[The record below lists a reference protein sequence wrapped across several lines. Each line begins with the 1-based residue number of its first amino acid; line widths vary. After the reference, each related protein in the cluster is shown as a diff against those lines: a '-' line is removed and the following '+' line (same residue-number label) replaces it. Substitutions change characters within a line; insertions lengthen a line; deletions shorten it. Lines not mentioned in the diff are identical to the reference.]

1 MLAGMLVMTMCQ
13 VRMVGSLLVLPGF
26 VVLGSL
32 AVMTGCVGK
41 VLRCALVMLCCFFGH
56 AVTPFY
62 SRRALPLYGKL
73 PSQGK

>member
-1 MLAGMLVMTMCQ
+1 
-13 VRMVGSLLVLPGF
+13 